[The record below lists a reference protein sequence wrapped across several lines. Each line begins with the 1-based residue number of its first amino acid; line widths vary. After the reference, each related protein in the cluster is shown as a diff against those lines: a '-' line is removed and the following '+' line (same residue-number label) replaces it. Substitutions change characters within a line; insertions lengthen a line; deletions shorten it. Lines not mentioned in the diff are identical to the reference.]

1 MPINDSFRY
10 LNVGLPE
17 DIARRKQHGDFEGAL
32 RLIELRLKNDIPEP
46 LKQCLIVE
54 RELIRRIEEDY
65 PYGFDEAMAI
75 VRAAIPDFTEAEF
88 RALVDDFKID
98 WIYVRGEERY
108 FDRFFETL
116 LKVNAGIAARANVKK
131 GHVDG
136 EDESGEKEEGLLDRT
151 IRILKE
157 KGTFG
162 CRLRIRATVRI
173 KDEAFEPGKKVRV
186 HIPVVAAARQQS
198 NIVIH
203 KTFPEAAF
211 IAPADAPQRT
221 VYFEEVMRENHE
233 FMVEYSYD
241 NVISYV
247 DPDPAKVLKEQP
259 RFFTEEQDPHVVFTP
274 YLKALARDLTAHTDN
289 PLEKAR
295 AIYDFV
301 TLNVKYSY
309 MREYFALES
318 IAENCARNFRGDCG
332 VQALLFITLCRCAGI
347 PAKWQSGLNSSPE
360 STGPHDWAEF
370 YVAPYGW
377 MFADPS
383 FGGGAHRAG
392 AEHRRRF
399 YFGNL
404 DPYRMVANREFQ
416 AAFTPDKA
424 HWRCDPYD
432 NQTGEI
438 EYEERGLL
446 YREYKRKQELL
457 ECVEL

>member
-1 MPINDSFRY
+1 MPVNDSFRY

-32 RLIELRLKNDIPEP
+32 RLIELRLNNNIPEP
-46 LKQCLIVE
+46 LRQCLIVE
-54 RELIRRIEEDY
+54 RELIRRIEKDY
-65 PYGFDEAMAI
+65 PYSFEAAMAL
-75 VRAAIPDFTEAEF
+75 VRADIPDFTEDEF
-88 RALVDDFKID
+88 RALVDEFKID

-108 FDRFFETL
+108 FDRFYETL

-136 EDESGEKEEGLLDRT
+136 EDESDEKEEGMLDRV
-151 IRILKE
+151 IRLLKE
-157 KGTFG
+157 KGTLG
-162 CRLRIRATVRI
+162 MRLRVKATVKI

-186 HIPVVAAARQQS
+186 HIPIAAEARQQS

-203 KTFPEAAF
+203 NTFPEASF
-211 IAPADAPQRT
+211 VAPEDAPQRT
-221 VYFEEVMRENHE
+221 VYFEETMHENHE
-233 FMVEYSYD
+233 FVVEYSYD

-247 DPDPAKVLKEQP
+247 DPDPAKVLIEQP
-259 RFFTEEQDPHVVFTP
+259 RFFLEEQDPHIVFTP
-274 YLKALARDLTAHTDN
+274 YMKALARDLTAHTDN

-295 AIYDFV
+295 AIYDFI

-360 STGPHDWAEF
+360 SIGAHDWAEF

-383 FGGGAHRAG
+383 FGGGAHRVG

-404 DPYRMVANREFQ
+404 DPYRMVANRAFQ
-416 AAFTPDKA
+416 AAFTPDKV

-446 YREYKRKQELL
+446 YHEYTRRQQLL
-457 ECVEL
+457 ECKEL